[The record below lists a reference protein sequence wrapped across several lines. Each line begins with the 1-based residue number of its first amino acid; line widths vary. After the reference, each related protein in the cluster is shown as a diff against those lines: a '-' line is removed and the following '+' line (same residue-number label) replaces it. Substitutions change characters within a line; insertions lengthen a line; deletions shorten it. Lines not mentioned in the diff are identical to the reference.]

1 MPLPPSLNRSRSHGA
16 APGPRQGSALA
27 VLWLLIWGLGAG
39 CATGPSGTG
48 SSVAGVAQKK
58 SQRPSGILELHL
70 LTMPVA
76 LNLDGAPGPDG
87 VAVKLFANVGN
98 ATKPAPIR
106 SGEIEIVLFDGLLNG
121 TSNPLPKPA
130 HIWTF
135 TAKELKG
142 FETQAMVGTGY
153 QLTLRW
159 GAFKPKSDRVTVI
172 ARHPLGE
179 GRYLYSTPGVIACA
193 P

>member
-1 MPLPPSLNRSRSHGA
+1 MFACAVVIGMGASSGCTTGTSRGD
-16 APGPRQGSALA
+16 
-27 VLWLLIWGLGAG
+27 VVGAG
-39 CATGPSGTG
+39 GANKRP
-48 SSVAGVAQKK
+48 K
-58 SQRPSGILELHL
+58 RPSGILELHL

-98 ATKPAPIR
+98 AAKPAPIR
-106 SGEIEIVLFDGLLNG
+106 SGEIEILLFDGLLTDNNVP
-121 TSNPLPKPA
+121 TLKPA
-130 HIWTF
+130 HTWTF
-135 TAKELKG
+135 TAKELKE

-159 GAFKPKSDRVTVI
+159 GSFRPKSDRVSII
-172 ARHPLGE
+172 ARHPMGD
-179 GRYLYSTPGVIACA
+179 GRYLYSTPGVIACS

>member
-1 MPLPPSLNRSRSHGA
+1 MPLHRS
-16 APGPRQGSALA
+16 QNGSTSRTGALA
-27 VLWLLIWGLGAG
+27 WSLMLAASLASGCLTGGSGAT
-39 CATGPSGTG
+39 AG
-48 SSVAGVAQKK
+48 SSTPKR
-58 SQRPSGILELHL
+58 SQRASGILELHL

-106 SGEIEIVLFDGLLNG
+106 SGEIEIVLFDGLLNSN
-121 TSNPLPKPA
+121 SNPLPKPS

-159 GAFKPKSDRVTVI
+159 GSFKPKSDRVTVI
-172 ARHPLGE
+172 ARHPIGD

>member
-1 MPLPPSLNRSRSHGA
+1 
-16 APGPRQGSALA
+16 
-27 VLWLLIWGLGAG
+27 
-39 CATGPSGTG
+39 
-48 SSVAGVAQKK
+48 
-58 SQRPSGILELHL
+58 LELHL

-98 ATKPAPIR
+98 AAKPAPIR
-106 SGEIEIVLFDGLLNG
+106 SGEIEILLFDGLLTDKN
-121 TSNPLPKPA
+121 LPALQPA
-130 HIWTF
+130 HTWTF
-135 TAKELKG
+135 TAKELKE

-159 GAFKPKSDRVTVI
+159 GSFKPKSDRVSII
-172 ARHPLGE
+172 ARHPIGD
-179 GRYLYSTPGVIACA
+179 GRYLYSTPGVIACS

>member
-1 MPLPPSLNRSRSHGA
+1 MPSYRPSEHHDRDTGRFRG
-16 APGPRQGSALA
+16 GIALA
-27 VLWLLIWGLGAG
+27 VLVLGLAAG
-39 CATGPSGTG
+39 CRSEDGGNG
-48 SSVAGVAQKK
+48 SASRARGGA
-58 SQRPSGILELHL
+58 RASGILELHL

-98 ATKPAPIR
+98 AAKPAPIR
-106 SGEIEIVLFDGLLNG
+106 RGEVEILLFDGLLNG
-121 TSNPLPKPA
+121 NSAPLPKPA
-130 HIWTF
+130 HSWTF

-153 QLTLRW
+153 QITLRW
-159 GAFKPKSDRVTVI
+159 GGFQPKNDRVTVI
-172 ARHPLGE
+172 ARHPIGD
-179 GRYLYSTPGVIACA
+179 GRYLYSTPGVIACS

>member
-1 MPLPPSLNRSRSHGA
+1 MARYPSQHGNT
-16 APGPRQGSALA
+16 PCLWMLTCALA
-27 VLWLLIWGLGAG
+27 LGAG
-39 CATGPSGTG
+39 VASGCTTA
-48 SSVAGVAQKK
+48 SPTNNTVSAGNTKK
-58 SQRPSGILELHL
+58 KPQRPSGILELHL

-98 ATKPAPIR
+98 SAKPAPIR
-106 SGEIEIVLFDGLLNG
+106 SGEIEILLFDGLLSDN
-121 TSNPLPKPA
+121 NVPMLKPA
-130 HIWTF
+130 HTWTF

-159 GAFKPKSDRVTVI
+159 GSFKPKSDRLSVI
-172 ARHPLGE
+172 ARHPIGD
-179 GRYLYSTPGVIACA
+179 GRYLYSTPGVIACS

>member
-1 MPLPPSLNRSRSHGA
+1 MARYPSQHGTPHFVWMLA
-16 APGPRQGSALA
+16 CALA
-27 VLWLLIWGLGAG
+27 LGAG
-39 CATGPSGTG
+39 ISTGCTTG
-48 SSVAGVAQKK
+48 SSRGDTVSTGSAKK
-58 SQRPSGILELHL
+58 RPQRPSGILELHL

-98 ATKPAPIR
+98 AAKPAPIR
-106 SGEIEIVLFDGLLNG
+106 SGEIEILLFDGLLSDN
-121 TSNPLPKPA
+121 NVPLLKPA
-130 HIWTF
+130 HTWTF

-159 GAFKPKSDRVTVI
+159 GGFKPKNDRVTII
-172 ARHPLGE
+172 ARHPIGD
-179 GRYLYSTPGVIACA
+179 GRYLYSTPGVIACS

>member
-1 MPLPPSLNRSRSHGA
+1 MARYPSQHGNSCLLWMLA
-16 APGPRQGSALA
+16 CALA
-27 VLWLLIWGLGAG
+27 LGVGVSSGCSTGNSRGDAVSAG
-39 CATGPSGTG
+39 GANKRS
-48 SSVAGVAQKK
+48 K
-58 SQRPSGILELHL
+58 RPSGILELHL

-98 ATKPAPIR
+98 AAKPAGIR
-106 SGEIEIVLFDGLLNG
+106 SGEIEILLFDGLLSDKNVQ
-121 TSNPLPKPA
+121 TLKPA
-130 HIWTF
+130 HTWTF

-159 GAFKPKSDRVTVI
+159 GSFKPKNDRVTVI
-172 ARHPLGE
+172 ARHPIGD
-179 GRYLYSTPGVIACA
+179 GRYLYSTPGVIACS

>member
-1 MPLPPSLNRSRSHGA
+1 VA
-16 APGPRQGSALA
+16 SA
-27 VLWLLIWGLGAG
+27 
-39 CATGPSGTG
+39 
-48 SSVAGVAQKK
+48 SSANKRPK
-58 SQRPSGILELHL
+58 RPSGILELHL

-106 SGEIEIVLFDGLLNG
+106 SGEIEILLFDGLLTDKNVP
-121 TSNPLPKPA
+121 TLKPA
-130 HIWTF
+130 HTWTF

-159 GAFKPKSDRVTVI
+159 GSFKPKNDRVTVI
-172 ARHPLGE
+172 ARHPIGD
-179 GRYLYSTPGVIACA
+179 GRYLYSTPGVISCS

>member
-1 MPLPPSLNRSRSHGA
+1 MPGPLPQCSVA
-16 APGPRQGSALA
+16 MAPRPVLLPWLTALVA
-27 VLWLLIWGLGAG
+27 LVALGLAGCSTTGAG
-39 CATGPSGTG
+39 SGSTRSG
-48 SSVAGVAQKK
+48 RA
-58 SQRPSGILELHL
+58 QRPSGIQELHL

-76 LNLDGAPGPDG
+76 LNLDGSPGPDG

-106 SGEIEIVLFDGLLNG
+106 SGEIEILLFDGLLSG
-121 TSNPLPKPA
+121 GSAALPQPSHA
-130 HIWTF
+130 WRF
-135 TAKELKG
+135 TAAELKG

-159 GAFKPKSDRVTVI
+159 GAFRPKNDRVTLI
-172 ARHPLGE
+172 ARHPVGE

>member
-1 MPLPPSLNRSRSHGA
+1 MARYPSQHGNTPFLWMFACAVVIGMGASSGCTTGTSRGD
-16 APGPRQGSALA
+16 
-27 VLWLLIWGLGAG
+27 VVGAG
-39 CATGPSGTG
+39 GANKRP
-48 SSVAGVAQKK
+48 K
-58 SQRPSGILELHL
+58 RPSGILELHL

-98 ATKPAPIR
+98 AAKPAPIR
-106 SGEIEIVLFDGLLNG
+106 SGEIEILLFDGLLTDNNVP
-121 TSNPLPKPA
+121 TLKPA
-130 HIWTF
+130 HTWTF

-159 GAFKPKSDRVTVI
+159 GSFKPKNDRVTVI
-172 ARHPLGE
+172 ARHPIGD
-179 GRYLYSTPGVIACA
+179 GRYLYSTPGVISCS

>member
-1 MPLPPSLNRSRSHGA
+1 MPSARLQRRLTRA
-16 APGPRQGSALA
+16 ARAMASGIIAATL
-27 VLWLLIWGLGAG
+27 AG
-39 CATGPSGTG
+39 CATPGAG
-48 SSVAGVAQKK
+48 SART
-58 SQRPSGILELHL
+58 QRASGIQELHL

-106 SGEIEIVLFDGLLNG
+106 SGEIEILLFDGLLG
-121 TSNPLPKPA
+121 TNPSPMPRPA
-130 HIWTF
+130 RTWTY
-135 TAKELKG
+135 TARELRG

-159 GAFKPKSDRVTVI
+159 GDFRPRSDRVTVI

>member
-1 MPLPPSLNRSRSHGA
+1 MAQHPSQHSITPFIWMLTC
-16 APGPRQGSALA
+16 ALA
-27 VLWLLIWGLGAG
+27 LGAG
-39 CATGPSGTG
+39 GSAGCTTGASRGDGG
-48 SSVAGVAQKK
+48 SVSSPNKK
-58 SQRPSGILELHL
+58 PKRTSGILELHL

-98 ATKPAPIR
+98 AAKPAPIR
-106 SGEIEIVLFDGLLNG
+106 SGEIEILLFDGLLNDK
-121 TSNPLPKPA
+121 NVPALQPA

-135 TAKELKG
+135 TAKELKE

-159 GAFKPKSDRVTVI
+159 GSFRPKSDRVSII
-172 ARHPLGE
+172 ARHPIGD
-179 GRYLYSTPGVIACA
+179 GRYLYSTPGVIACS

>member
-1 MPLPPSLNRSRSHGA
+1 MARYPSQHSVPPFIWILVC
-16 APGPRQGSALA
+16 ALA
-27 VLWLLIWGLGAG
+27 VGAG
-39 CATGPSGTG
+39 FSAGCTTGTSRGDG
-48 SSVAGVAQKK
+48 GNVSSSNKK
-58 SQRPSGILELHL
+58 PKRTSGILELHL

-98 ATKPAPIR
+98 AAKPAPIR
-106 SGEIEIVLFDGLLNG
+106 SGEIEVLLFDGLLSDKNVP
-121 TSNPLPKPA
+121 SLQPA
-130 HIWTF
+130 HSWTF
-135 TAKELKG
+135 TAKELKE

-159 GAFKPKSDRVTVI
+159 GSFKPKNDRLTII
-172 ARHPLGE
+172 ARHPIGD
-179 GRYLYSTPGVIACA
+179 GRFLYSTPGVIACS

>member
-1 MPLPPSLNRSRSHGA
+1 MFACAVVIGMGASSGCTTGTSRGD
-16 APGPRQGSALA
+16 
-27 VLWLLIWGLGAG
+27 VVGAG
-39 CATGPSGTG
+39 GANKRP
-48 SSVAGVAQKK
+48 K
-58 SQRPSGILELHL
+58 RPSGILELHL

-98 ATKPAPIR
+98 AAKPAPIR
-106 SGEIEIVLFDGLLNG
+106 SGEIEILLFDGLLTDNNVP
-121 TSNPLPKPA
+121 TLKPA
-130 HIWTF
+130 HTWTF
-135 TAKELKG
+135 TAKELKE

-159 GAFKPKSDRVTVI
+159 GSFKPKNDRVTII
-172 ARHPLGE
+172 ARHPIGD
-179 GRYLYSTPGVIACA
+179 GRYLYSTPGVISCS

>member
-1 MPLPPSLNRSRSHGA
+1 MAQHPSQHSKTPFIWMLTC
-16 APGPRQGSALA
+16 ALA
-27 VLWLLIWGLGAG
+27 LGAG
-39 CATGPSGTG
+39 GSAGCTTGASRGDGG
-48 SSVAGVAQKK
+48 SVSSPNKK
-58 SQRPSGILELHL
+58 PKRTSGIQELHL

-98 ATKPAPIR
+98 AAKPAPIR
-106 SGEIEIVLFDGLLNG
+106 SGEIENLLFDGLLSDKNV
-121 TSNPLPKPA
+121 PALQPA

-135 TAKELKG
+135 TAKELKE

-159 GAFKPKSDRVTVI
+159 GSFRPKSDRVSII
-172 ARHPLGE
+172 ARHPIGD
-179 GRYLYSTPGVIACA
+179 GRYLYSTPGVIACS

>member
-1 MPLPPSLNRSRSHGA
+1 MARHPSQHSNTSFLWMLA
-16 APGPRQGSALA
+16 CALA
-27 VLWLLIWGLGAG
+27 LGTGVSSG
-39 CATGPSGTG
+39 CATA
-48 SSVAGVAQKK
+48 SSPGDTVNAGNLNKRPR
-58 SQRPSGILELHL
+58 RPSGILELHL

-98 ATKPAPIR
+98 AAKPAPIR
-106 SGEIEIVLFDGLLNG
+106 SGEIELLLFDGLLSDN
-121 TSNPLPKPA
+121 NVPMLKPA
-130 HIWTF
+130 HTWTF
-135 TAKELKG
+135 TAKELKE

-159 GAFKPKSDRVTVI
+159 GSFKPKNDRVTVI
-172 ARHPLGE
+172 ARHPIGD
-179 GRYLYSTPGVIACA
+179 GRYLYSTPGVISCS

>member
-1 MPLPPSLNRSRSHGA
+1 MVLHRSQLRIPPGARTLGLSLMLA
-16 APGPRQGSALA
+16 ASLGS
-27 VLWLLIWGLGAG
+27 G
-39 CATGPSGTG
+39 CSTG
-48 SSVAGVAQKK
+48 SSGGSVAGSTQKR
-58 SQRPSGILELHL
+58 SHRSSGIVELHL

-76 LNLDGAPGPDG
+76 LNLDGVPGPDG

-98 ATKPAPIR
+98 ATKPAAIR
-106 SGEIEIVLFDGLLNG
+106 NGEIEIVLFDGLLDGN
-121 TSNPLPKPA
+121 SNPLPKPA

-135 TAKELKG
+135 TAKELKE

-159 GAFKPKSDRVTVI
+159 GSFKPKSDRVSVI
-172 ARHPLGE
+172 ARHPIGE

>member
-1 MPLPPSLNRSRSHGA
+1 MLAASL
-16 APGPRQGSALA
+16 GS
-27 VLWLLIWGLGAG
+27 G
-39 CATGPSGTG
+39 CSTG
-48 SSVAGVAQKK
+48 SSGGSVAGSTQKR
-58 SQRPSGILELHL
+58 SHRSSGIVELHL

-76 LNLDGAPGPDG
+76 LNLDGVPGPDG

-98 ATKPAPIR
+98 ATKPAAIR
-106 SGEIEIVLFDGLLNG
+106 SGEIEIVLFDGLLDGN
-121 TSNPLPKPA
+121 SNPLPKPA

-135 TAKELKG
+135 TAKELKE

-159 GAFKPKSDRVTVI
+159 GAFKPKSDRVSVI
-172 ARHPLGE
+172 ARHPIGE